1 MASHLAQ
8 VALAGD
14 VTPVLGHLSSGP
26 VALRT
31 RLALTQRQAREA
43 EEQATHALGMARSLG
58 QVRWEKRTSGSQGP
72 LWSSMNW
79 SLGGTGLHWAE
90 AGSQF

>member
-1 MASHLAQ
+1 MRGL
-8 VALAGD
+8 
-14 VTPVLGHLSSGP
+14 
-26 VALRT
+26 
-31 RLALTQRQAREA
+31 QADL
-43 EEQATHALGMARSLG
+43 THALGVARSLG
-58 QVRWEKRTSGSQGP
+58 QVRWEKRTSGSQGH